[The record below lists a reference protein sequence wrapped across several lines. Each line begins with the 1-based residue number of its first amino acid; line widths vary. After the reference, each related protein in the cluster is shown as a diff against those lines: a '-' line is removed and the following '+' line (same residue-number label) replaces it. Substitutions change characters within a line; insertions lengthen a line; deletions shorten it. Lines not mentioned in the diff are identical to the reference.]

1 MAELNRNDAVA
12 VIGLGAIGLPV
23 AINLAKTATPTQVWN
38 RSDSP
43 ANKAA
48 AAGATRLE
56 SLESIDA
63 AIVLTVLPD
72 MAQVI
77 SVLDSG
83 LEKALQPGDIL
94 VVMGTVSPIAMRE
107 LGERLNAKSVHVL
120 DAPVS
125 GGDVGAQNASLSIMV
140 GGEKEVL
147 ERVRPVFEKI
157 GSTIRFLGPL
167 GSGQMAKAC
176 NQIVVATTLTAL
188 AEAIN
193 LGRNAGLDDSVLLD
207 ILAGGLANSQVLT
220 VKREKIESGDF
231 TPGGSAVFQLK
242 DLNFALEAGA
252 DTHTALPVTEKV
264 RELYESLVA
273 NGDGAL
279 DHSAIVREIA
289 RRSQH

>member
-1 MAELNRNDAVA
+1 MAALNRNDAVA

-273 NGDGAL
+273 SGDGAL

>member
-23 AINLAKTATPTQVWN
+23 AINLAKTAIPTQVWN

-43 ANKAA
+43 ANKAVS
-48 AAGATRLE
+48 AGATRLE

-242 DLNFALEAGA
+242 DLNFALEAGI

>member
-1 MAELNRNDAVA
+1 MAALNRNDAVA
-12 VIGLGAIGLPV
+12 VIGLGARGLPV

-273 NGDGAL
+273 SGDGAL

>member
-23 AINLAKTATPTQVWN
+23 AINLAKTAAPTQVWN

-43 ANKAA
+43 ANKAVT
-48 AAGATRLE
+48 AGATRLE

>member
-23 AINLAKTATPTQVWN
+23 AINLAKTAIPTQVWN

-43 ANKAA
+43 ANKAVS
-48 AAGATRLE
+48 AGATRLE

-242 DLNFALEAGA
+242 DLNFALEAGI

-273 NGDGAL
+273 SGDGAL

>member
-1 MAELNRNDAVA
+1 MAALNRNDAVA

>member
-1 MAELNRNDAVA
+1 VAELNRNEAVA

-23 AINLAKTATPTQVWN
+23 AINLAKTIKPTQVWN

-43 ANKAA
+43 AIKAV

-107 LGERLNAKSVHVL
+107 LGERLRAKSVHVL

-193 LGRNAGLDDSVLLD
+193 LGRNAGLEDSVLLD

-231 TPGGSAVFQLK
+231 APGGSAVFQLK
-242 DLNFALEAGA
+242 DLNFALEAGV

-289 RRSQH
+289 RRSQI

>member
-1 MAELNRNDAVA
+1 MAALNRNDAVA

-242 DLNFALEAGA
+242 DLNFALEAGI

>member
-1 MAELNRNDAVA
+1 MAALNRNDAVA

-242 DLNFALEAGA
+242 DLNFALEAGI

-273 NGDGAL
+273 SGDGAL

-289 RRSQH
+289 RRSRH

>member
-23 AINLAKTATPTQVWN
+23 AINLAKTAIPTQVWN

-43 ANKAA
+43 ANKAVS
-48 AAGATRLE
+48 AGATRLE

>member
-43 ANKAA
+43 ANKAVT
-48 AAGATRLE
+48 AGATRLE

-107 LGERLNAKSVHVL
+107 LGERLNAKNVHVL

-242 DLNFALEAGA
+242 DLNFALEAGI

>member
-43 ANKAA
+43 ANKAVT
-48 AAGATRLE
+48 AGATRLE

-107 LGERLNAKSVHVL
+107 LGERLNAKNVHVL

-140 GGEKEVL
+140 GGEKEIL

-242 DLNFALEAGA
+242 DLNFALEAGI

>member
-242 DLNFALEAGA
+242 DLNFALEAGI

>member
-273 NGDGAL
+273 SGDGAL

>member
-1 MAELNRNDAVA
+1 
-12 VIGLGAIGLPV
+12 
-23 AINLAKTATPTQVWN
+23 
-38 RSDSP
+38 
-43 ANKAA
+43 
-48 AAGATRLE
+48 
-56 SLESIDA
+56 
-63 AIVLTVLPD
+63 
-72 MAQVI
+72 
-77 SVLDSG
+77 
-83 LEKALQPGDIL
+83 
-94 VVMGTVSPIAMRE
+94 MGTVSPIAMRE
-107 LGERLNAKSVHVL
+107 LGERLNAKNVHVL

-140 GGEKEVL
+140 GGEKEIL

-242 DLNFALEAGA
+242 DLNFALEAGI